1 MAIESRMPGQES
13 VLSNHDVRRSRNAR
27 VKKSKVDDYNHFVVT
42 AVSKQPSASRNR
54 VGGRDVPDHPDLCR
68 IVRPEM
74 SGTLRRELI
83 LVLEPRNLDGRESWA
98 SMAVDSV
105 RGEVVVR
112 RREEIRVDDGV
123 RHDGRTVQYIPG
135 RRAAVGNASGG
146 RGGVS
151 VLRDTTGSGFVRKK
165 WVRV

>member
-1 MAIESRMPGQES
+1 
-13 VLSNHDVRRSRNAR
+13 
-27 VKKSKVDDYNHFVVT
+27 
-42 AVSKQPSASRNR
+42 
-54 VGGRDVPDHPDLCR
+54 
-68 IVRPEM
+68 M